1 MSRTS
6 PAIIYDTMPKIKTD
20 LQNEVEIYL
29 ENYLIQGEE
38 FLLNDLRD
46 YDNLCVEELIESYVP
61 TYNFEVDALWYFHR
75 IEFLDASQYNS
86 TDYIGSIFL
95 YLRQH
100 LYDWYDSN
108 KERIWLEHGPCI
120 GRR

>member
-20 LQNEVEIYL
+20 LQNGVEIYL

-108 KERIWLEHGPCI
+108 KERIWLEHGYNHV
-120 GRR
+120 